1 MPLYPQRNFADMT
14 TSLQLPLPALT
25 ALILAVVILLTPS
38 TGRLS
43 HTY

>member
-1 MPLYPQRNFADMT
+1 VPLYPQRNFADMT
-14 TSLQLPLPALT
+14 TSLQLPLLAIT
-25 ALILAVVILLTPS
+25 ALIIAVVILLTPS